1 MYLSASSHSSLFD
14 FVSRHGSVFII
25 YFSPLPTAHFSL
37 RFVSPLYTPFRHSE
51 TPPFYFLTTPKFC
64 RIRHSLLVMLLY
76 HYLIAQMFCGSLCMS
91 YRAILRNIY
100 RGWPLDWCQRPHGR
114 CITLRDVYV
123 FAKALC
129 YWAAPFV
136 RPTRKLVHFTPNL
149 FDWISLLFMLYK
161 SLIAM
166 R

>member
-1 MYLSASSHSSLFD
+1 MIGQVCQDYRLCLSASSHSSLFD

-25 YFSPLPTAHFSL
+25 YFSPLPTAHFPPSL
-37 RFVSPLYTPFRHSE
+37 RFSSPHSFPPFRNPS
-51 TPPFYFLTTPKFC
+51 LLLSTTPKFC

-129 YWAAPFV
+129 YWAELPSFV
-136 RPTRKLVHFTPNL
+136 PPEN
-149 FDWISLLFMLYK
+149 
-161 SLIAM
+161 
-166 R
+166 